1 MSKASSDRD
10 ATIDLFRFL
19 SSVKARPVELGEL
32 PIIPNWKE
40 VLQNA
45 LPRPSVPA
53 RLGDSQASW
62 SLWSALQ
69 NTFMAEGSGRWRCG
83 PCCWAMFGET
93 RLSSLSAAISGFWM
107 PA

>member
-1 MSKASSDRD
+1 MVTGGSAATFGGWNMAVSKDSSDRD

-19 SSVKARPVELGEL
+19 FSVKARPVELGEL

-53 RLGDSQASW
+53 RLGDSQVSW
-62 SLWSALQ
+62 RLWSALQ
-69 NTFMAEGSGRWRCG
+69 NTFYG
-83 PCCWAMFGET
+83 
-93 RLSSLSAAISGFWM
+93 
-107 PA
+107 